1 MSSFTDNTDISGNN
15 LGGVDV
21 TIDGV
26 TFHNYEGPPTQDAFS
41 YIINPNTTYLDTSFN
56 FVETKNVS
64 LYYFDLHTVV
74 PNTSVS
80 YSIICLDHDKTE
92 VLRIDGLI
100 EGEEYNNWGQDD
112 QYILDLIKS
121 KVMSYKNT

>member
-1 MSSFTDNTDISGNN
+1 MSSYTDNTEISGNN
-15 LGGVDV
+15 LGGIDV

-80 YSIICLDHDKTE
+80 YSIICLDDEKKE

-100 EGEEYNNWGQDD
+100 KGEEYDNWGQDD

>member
-15 LGGVDV
+15 LGGIDV

-80 YSIICLDHDKTE
+80 YSIICLDDEKKE
-92 VLRIDGLI
+92 VLRIDGRI
-100 EGEEYNNWGQDD
+100 EGEEYDNWGQDD
-112 QYILDLIKS
+112 QYILDIIKS

>member
-1 MSSFTDNTDISGNN
+1 MSSYTDNTEISGNN
-15 LGGVDV
+15 LGGIDV

-80 YSIICLDHDKTE
+80 YSIICLDDEKKE

-100 EGEEYNNWGQDD
+100 EGEEYDNWGQDD
-112 QYILDLIKS
+112 QYILDIIKS

>member
-15 LGGVDV
+15 LGGIDV

-80 YSIICLDHDKTE
+80 YSIICLDDEKKE
-92 VLRIDGLI
+92 VLRIDGII
-100 EGEEYNNWGQDD
+100 EGEE
-112 QYILDLIKS
+112 
-121 KVMSYKNT
+121 

>member
-64 LYYFDLHTVV
+64 LYYFDLHTVI

-80 YSIICLDHDKTE
+80 YSIICLDDDKKE

-100 EGEEYNNWGQDD
+100 EGEEYENWGQDD

>member
-56 FVETKNVS
+56 FVETKNIS
-64 LYYFDLHTVV
+64 LYYFDLHTVI

-80 YSIICLDHDKTE
+80 YSIICLDDDKKE

-100 EGEEYNNWGQDD
+100 EGEEYENWGQDD

>member
-26 TFHNYEGPPTQDAFS
+26 TFHNYEGPPTHDAFS

-80 YSIICLDHDKTE
+80 YSIICLDDEKKE
-92 VLRIDGLI
+92 VLRIDGRI
-100 EGEEYNNWGQDD
+100 EGEEYDNWGQDD
-112 QYILDLIKS
+112 QYILDIIKS

>member
-64 LYYFDLHTVV
+64 LYYFDLHTVI

-80 YSIICLDHDKTE
+80 YSIICLDDDKRE

-100 EGEEYNNWGQDD
+100 EGEEYENWGQDD